1 MEDMLQSTSGRAR
14 GLQRNMRAG
23 LDRLR
28 RRRHML
34 SPEERYL
41 ISFFFN
47 LRGTAVKSLELS
59 GIKVLLYHDYII
71 QPSWNLS
78 DLSERCDIL
87 FL

>member
-1 MEDMLQSTSGRAR
+1 
-14 GLQRNMRAG
+14 
-23 LDRLR
+23 
-28 RRRHML
+28 ML

-78 DLSERCDIL
+78 DLNERCDIL